1 MQYQRL
7 FTRPWPLRSDT
18 QDFSDRSRR
27 LRLARRGPG
36 SLADVYRNGFQKWL
50 RAPKGVEP
58 RYRRRDKPGKLA
70 AFQTQLIQA
79 LEADAHRPKRERRTG
94 LALKAQ
100 ITAQGYT
107 GGYTRPAAS
116 VEDPGGWLRV
126 DLRQVWSP

>member
-1 MQYQRL
+1 
-7 FTRPWPLRSDT
+7 
-18 QDFSDRSRR
+18 
-27 LRLARRGPG
+27 
-36 SLADVYRNGFQKWL
+36 
-50 RAPKGVEP
+50 VEP

-107 GGYTRPAAS
+107 GGYTRVPRRLLKTP
-116 VEDPGGWLRV
+116 EDGFELTYVKSGAHR
-126 DLRQVWSP
+126 SGYG